1 MFVLG
6 TSSTNSSVAMGGLSA
21 AGIGGATGAGLA
33 ASPNGI
39 NGQSGASNNQQNTS
53 SSSAGAGAGAGGA
66 GDPLSQ
72 AYTGIQ
78 QYAGLSSTLLGQGK
92 GHFFFFFSPVMC
104 CLVSPVRPFRCLVAV
119 QSSVLCYVLHP
130 PPHHNHLDRQI
141 D

>member
-92 GHFFFFFSPVMC
+92 GHFFFFFPRHVLSGVP
-104 CLVSPVRPFRCLVAV
+104 RPSIQMLGGCAV
-119 QSSVLCYVLHP
+119 FCAVLCSSSSSP
-130 PPHHNHLDRQI
+130 S
-141 D
+141 